1 MEPSTII
8 IIFLVAYSA
17 FVTFLLFVYE
27 GVIRTK
33 RTELSELYTMLY
45 AETYRLL
52 AEESVDNEGKPE
64 SDG

>member
-27 GVIRTK
+27 GVIRNK

-52 AEESVDNEGKPE
+52 AEDLDEKEGE
-64 SDG
+64 ENNNG

>member
-1 MEPSTII
+1 MEPSAII
-8 IIFLVAYSA
+8 IVFLVAYSA

-45 AETYRLL
+45 TETYRLL
-52 AEESVDNEGKPE
+52 AEESDDNEGKPE

>member
-8 IIFLVAYSA
+8 IILLVTYSA
-17 FVTFLLFVYE
+17 FTTFLLFIYG
-27 GVIRTK
+27 GVIRAK

-45 AETYRLL
+45 TETYRLL

>member
-8 IIFLVAYSA
+8 IVFLVAYSA

-45 AETYRLL
+45 TETYRLL
-52 AEESVDNEGKPE
+52 VEESVDNEGKPE

>member
-27 GVIRTK
+27 GIVRNK

-45 AETYRLL
+45 TETYRLL
-52 AEESVDNEGKPE
+52 AEEHDENEVEEGR
-64 SDG
+64 

>member
-27 GVIRTK
+27 GIVRNK